1 MYRKITEEEHIM
13 SRTMKKRTAEFRAEQ
28 VKSLE
33 EKRGS
38 LITEMDSIIDGAKAE
53 TRAFTKEESD
63 RMDAITAEI
72 ESLNGTISAER
83 RAASLKAKIE
93 ADKGA
98 EKPDAPVQA
107 QQEQRAEAVKP
118 TEAETR
124 AFENYIKAQIG
135 APVSEIRAD
144 SNLTMGDNGA
154 VIPTSISSMI
164 ISKVKEIC
172 PILSGA
178 TMFAVK
184 GTLKVPVWGAKS
196 DGSNITVGFHK
207 EFDELTA
214 SAGNFVSVDLTGYL
228 AGVLTRI
235 GKSLITNSE
244 IDILGFV
251 TDEMA
256 KEITYFLEK
265 ILLAKETV
273 VDKEKNS
280 VVKGALSTNTTVT
293 AANKNGVTVDDL
305 IALQSAIPAVYQ
317 ANSCWTMNNATFLSI
332 KKLKDS
338 TGQYMLMQNTGN
350 ISGAFPYMLL
360 GKPVYISENMP
371 VAAAGNRSVLYGDYS
386 GLGVNMR
393 QQIEMQVLNEKYATQ
408 HAVGIV
414 GWFEV
419 DCNVIN
425 HQKLAALVHE
435 GEV

>member
-1 MYRKITEEEHIM
+1 MP
-13 SRTMKKRTAEFRAEQ
+13 
-28 VKSLE
+28 VP
-33 EKRGS
+33 
-38 LITEMDSIIDGAKAE
+38 E
-53 TRAFTKEESD
+53 T
-63 RMDAITAEI
+63 
-72 ESLNGTISAER
+72 
-83 RAASLKAKIE
+83 
-93 ADKGA
+93 
-98 EKPDAPVQA
+98 
-107 QQEQRAEAVKP
+107 
-118 TEAETR
+118 
-124 AFENYIKAQIG
+124 
-135 APVSEIRAD
+135 RAD
-144 SNLTMGDNGA
+144 SNFTLGDNGA

-164 ISKVKEIC
+164 ISKVKDIC

-184 GTLKVPVWGAKS
+184 GTLKVPVWGAKEG
-196 DGSNITVGFHK
+196 GSNITVGFHK
-207 EFDELTA
+207 EFNELTA
-214 SAGNFVSVDLTGYL
+214 TAGRFISVDLSGYL
-228 AGVLTRI
+228 AGVLTKI

-256 KEITYFLEK
+256 KEITYFLEG
-265 ILLAKETV
+265 ILLKEETV
-273 VDKEKNS
+273 VDAEKNT

-293 AANKNGVTVDDL
+293 AANKNGVTSDDL

-317 ANSCWTMNNATFLSI
+317 ANACWTMNNATFLSI

-360 GKPVYISENMP
+360 GRPVYISENMP
-371 VAAAGNRSVLYGDYS
+371 VAAAGARSVLYGDYS
-386 GLGVNMR
+386 GLGVNFR

-419 DCNVIN
+419 DCNVID

-435 GEV
+435 DEA

>member
-1 MYRKITEEEHIM
+1 M
-13 SRTMKKRTAEFRAEQ
+13 SRTMKNRIAEFRAEQ

-38 LITEMDSIIDGAKAE
+38 LAAEMDSLIAGAKAE
-53 TRAFTKEESD
+53 VRAFTEEETA

-72 ESLNGTISAER
+72 EALNGTIEAER
-83 RAASLKAKIE
+83 RAEELKAHIE
-93 ADKGA
+93 AGKSAGQQ
-98 EKPDAPVQA
+98 ETPVQ
-107 QQEQRAEAVKP
+107 QESNNEAATKP
-118 TEAETR
+118 TNEEKR
-124 AFENYIKAQIG
+124 AFTDYIRSRCG
-135 APVSEIRAD
+135 MPVPETRAD
-144 SNLTMGDNGA
+144 SNFTLGDNGA

-164 ISKVKEIC
+164 ISKVKDIC

-184 GTLKVPVWGAKS
+184 GTLKVPVWGAKEG
-196 DGSNITVGFHK
+196 GSNITVGFHK
-207 EFDELTA
+207 EFNELTA
-214 SAGNFVSVDLTGYL
+214 TAGRFISVDLSGYL
-228 AGVLTRI
+228 AGVLTKI

-256 KEITYFLEK
+256 KEITYFLEG
-265 ILLAKETV
+265 ILLKEETV
-273 VDKEKNS
+273 VDAEKNT

-293 AANKNGVTVDDL
+293 AANKNGVTSDDL

-317 ANSCWTMNNATFLSI
+317 ANACWTMNNATFLSI

-360 GKPVYISENMP
+360 GRPVYISENMP
-371 VAAAGNRSVLYGDYS
+371 VAAAGARSVLYGDYS
-386 GLGVNMR
+386 GLGVNFR

-419 DCNVIN
+419 DCNVID

-435 GEV
+435 DEA

>member
-1 MYRKITEEEHIM
+1 M

-38 LITEMDSIIDGAKAE
+38 LISEMDSILNGAKAE
-53 TRAFTKEESD
+53 VRAFTEEENA

-72 ESLNGTISAER
+72 ESLNGTIEAER
-83 RAASLKAKIE
+83 RAVTLKAQIEAAKE
-93 ADKGA
+93 ADKHD
-98 EKPDAPVQA
+98 ENKP
-107 QQEQRAEAVKP
+107 QEQRAEGAKP
-118 TEAETR
+118 TDAEVR
-124 AFENYIKAQIG
+124 AFVGFIKKEMG
-135 APVSEIRAD
+135 VPAPEVRAD
-144 SNLTMGDNGA
+144 SNFTAGENGA

-184 GTLKVPVWGAKS
+184 GTLKVPVWGANS
-196 DGSNITVGFHK
+196 DGGNITVGFHK

-214 SAGNFVSVDLTGYL
+214 TAGRFVSIDLSGYL
-228 AGVLTRI
+228 AGVLTKI
-235 GKSLITNSE
+235 GKSLINNSE

-265 ILLAKETV
+265 ILLVEETV
-273 VDKEKNS
+273 VDNEKNI
-280 VVKGALSTNTTVT
+280 VVKGALSTETTVT

-305 IALQSAIPAVYQ
+305 IALQSAIPNVYQ
-317 ANSCWTMNNATFLSI
+317 ANACWTMNNATFLSI

-338 TGQYMLMQNTGN
+338 TGQYMLNANTGN
-350 ISGAFPYMLL
+350 VSGAFPYMIL

-371 VAAAGNRSVLYGDYS
+371 IAAAGNRSVLYGDYS

-435 GEV
+435 GEG